1 MGDLENPFF
10 QFSTLPPIDTDSD
23 DNNDEMRDDDT
34 GDAKQTHVAVKV
46 HVPQTYESGEQIF
59 RRNQARKKLLA
70 VLALQVQLYST
81 VDILSLTLLKFLYH
95 RWVNT
100 TFCASY
106 PGKEVLI

>member
-1 MGDLENPFF
+1 M
-10 QFSTLPPIDTDSD
+10 FSAD

-81 VDILSLTLLKFLYH
+81 VDILSLTLLKFLH
-95 RWVNT
+95 SSTNL
-100 TFCASY
+100 FCSERLARPLCAHVSWID
-106 PGKEVLI
+106 LRSNC